1 MSLIEIKQL
10 LHSYIYSAN
19 EQDVEALLTFI
30 EENRK
35 ASHNYSEIELNEFYK
50 RKQDFLSNGK
60 KGYSTE
66 EVHGFI
72 RQRRVRNYSKTDK
85 RIALIILS
93 RCFMLNKYIPKA
105 FYNITLKTKNNPIDY
120 NIE

>member
-10 LHSYIYSAN
+10 LHSYVDSAS

-35 ASHNYSEIELNEFYK
+35 ASQSHTEIELNEYYK
-50 RKQDFLSNGK
+50 RKNFLNNCK
-60 KGYSTE
+60 KGYSTD

-72 RQRRVRNYSKTDK
+72 RQMKGYKHKHYGRSMCNSSSV
-85 RIALIILS
+85 IIRLS
-93 RCFMLNKYIPKA
+93 PSVSSM
-105 FYNITLKTKNNPIDY
+105 
-120 NIE
+120 